1 MVFAAT
7 HDEGKHTLQT
17 KLEAVVLF
25 FDSVQLKP
33 FRSGKMFPHMM
44 FIYKWDGWKM
54 HGSFTLPGYKWD
66 GWKMHGSFTL
76 PGNPT
81 LAHKNLQCATTIPII
96 TSNKSF

>member
-33 FRSGKMFPHMM
+33 LRSGKMFPHMM
-44 FIYKWDGWKM
+44 FIYKWDA
-54 HGSFTLPGYKWD
+54 
-66 GWKMHGSFTL
+66 WKMHGSFTL